1 MSDLTLAEAQAML
14 AAITAA
20 AQARGKA
27 VVVAVS
33 DRHGELIA
41 FSRMASGLLAAITIA
56 QNKAYTAARLNRATR
71 VRASVTAPVALS
83 PFTVIRA
90 SPALPA
96 ACRCS
101 VTASASV
108 PWASAASA
116 RMRTRNWPAS
126 DWPPLRPRRGPE
138 A

>member
-71 VRASVTAPVALS
+71 VLGERYSAGGAIAFYGDPRVTGFAGGLPVQRDGVSFGAVGVSGLSEDEDEELARIGLAALAPTPGA
-83 PFTVIRA
+83 
-90 SPALPA
+90 
-96 ACRCS
+96 
-101 VTASASV
+101 
-108 PWASAASA
+108 
-116 RMRTRNWPAS
+116 
-126 DWPPLRPRRGPE
+126 
-138 A
+138 